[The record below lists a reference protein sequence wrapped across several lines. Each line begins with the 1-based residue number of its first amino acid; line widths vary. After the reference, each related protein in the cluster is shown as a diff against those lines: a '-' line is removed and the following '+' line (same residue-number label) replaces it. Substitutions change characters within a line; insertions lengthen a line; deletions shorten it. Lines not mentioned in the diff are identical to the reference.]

1 MDKTMLEIPTELL
14 EAAKITAEEARTE
27 LAIRLY
33 QTHKL
38 NEDQARELA
47 GNPKVIEELVWNN
60 NASGKVDLDNFLSW
74 ASHDLKSPLN
84 TIIGFTRV
92 VIKGIDG
99 PVNEAQSADLTTAFV
114 SSQKMLFFLNNL
126 VDMARL
132 NMGQVNL
139 RLVETNMANLLKE
152 AGERWQT
159 ANPAGK
165 LTTDVNLSQPAFSV
179 DNIYM
184 RNIVSSLLSYA
195 AIRVTEGAV
204 TLTARDDESGLRL
217 TFQSAGVKSRDKFEL
232 DSAMFDFV
240 CSSLI
245 KLHGGRM
252 DDPQETDD
260 GLLLAFSLPR

>member
-1 MDKTMLEIPTELL
+1 MDKTILEIPTELL
-14 EAAKITAEEARTE
+14 EAANITPEQARTE

-33 QTHKL
+33 QIHKL
-38 NEDQARELA
+38 NENQARQLA
-47 GNPKVIEELVWNN
+47 GDPKVIEELVWSNRTT
-60 NASGKVDLDNFLSW
+60 GRIDLDEFLSW

-99 PVNEAQSADLTTAFV
+99 PVNEAQSADLTTAFI
-114 SSQKMLFFLNNL
+114 SSQKMLFLINNL

-132 NMGQVNL
+132 NTGHISL
-139 RLVETNMANLLKE
+139 RQVETDTTKLFKE

-159 ANPAGK
+159 ANPAK
-165 LTTDVNLSQPAFSV
+165 ILTAQINIAQPVFSV

-195 AIRVTEGAV
+195 AIRVTEGSIS
-204 TLTARDDESGLRL
+204 LEARDDENGLRV
-217 TFQSAGVKSRDKFEL
+217 TIQSSGKKSLDKFEL

-240 CSSLI
+240 CASLI
-245 KLHGGRM
+245 KLHGGKM
-252 DDPQETDD
+252 DEPQETES

>member
-1 MDKTMLEIPTELL
+1 MEKTILEIPTELL
-14 EAAKITAEEARTE
+14 EAANITPEEARTE

-33 QTHKL
+33 QLHKL

-47 GNPKVIEELVWNN
+47 GDPKVIEELIWNN
-60 NASGKVDLDNFLSW
+60 TATGKIDLDNFLSW

-114 SSQKMLFFLNNL
+114 SSQKMLFLINNL

-132 NMGQVNL
+132 NMGHIHL
-139 RLVETNMANLLKE
+139 RPVETDISNLLKE
-152 AGERWQT
+152 ACERWQT
-159 ANPAGK
+159 ANPAKK
-165 LTTDVNLSQPAFSV
+165 LMTEINVSNAVFSA
-179 DNIYM
+179 DNIYV

-195 AIRVTEGAV
+195 AIRVTEGSV
-204 TLTARDDESGLRL
+204 SLNARDDENGLIV
-217 TFQSAGVKSRDKFEL
+217 TIQSEGVKSRDKFEL

-240 CSSLI
+240 CAALI
-245 KLHGGRM
+245 KLHGGKM
-252 DDPQETDD
+252 DEPKDTEK